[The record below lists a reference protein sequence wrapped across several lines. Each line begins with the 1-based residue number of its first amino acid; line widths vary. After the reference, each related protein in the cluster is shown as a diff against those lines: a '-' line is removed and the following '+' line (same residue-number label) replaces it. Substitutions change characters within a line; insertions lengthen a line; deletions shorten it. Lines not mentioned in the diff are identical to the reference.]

1 MRLYEP
7 PDGLYRATLNR
18 VKLEKD
24 AGTNGNASFVAVL
37 PDRIDGEL
45 DVALVSVKLPA
56 EITTWLAE
64 PDRSS
69 HVFEAA
75 K

>member
-1 MRLYEP
+1 M
-7 PDGLYRATLNR
+7 
-18 VKLEKD
+18 
-24 AGTNGNASFVAVL
+24 NGNASFVAVL
-37 PDRIDGEL
+37 PDRTDGEL
-45 DVALVSVKLPA
+45 DVALVSVKLPVKS
-56 EITTWLAE
+56 TTWLPA